1 MSDTIRVG
9 IIGASPDRG
18 WASRAHIPAL
28 RALPGF
34 ELTAVGTSRRESAD
48 EAARIFGA
56 AHAFTSASELAE
68 HPDVDLVA
76 ITVKVPAHAELI
88 SAALAAGKH
97 VYSEWPLT
105 RTTSEAEAIVAAA
118 ASAPGH
124 HAVGL
129 QARFAPA
136 VLRARELLAEG
147 FVGEPVSATVYSSR
161 GKGAGGAIPQWAAYT
176 LDRENAAGLLEVA
189 GGHTLDPLQFLLGEL
204 TELSADLAIRNTF
217 NTVVETGERV
227 RITSPDHLLLTARA
241 AGNVVVSAH
250 RHDAKLTNA
259 HTRIEISGTDGDLV
273 LANDTASG
281 APGLHAGGIQ
291 MSDLNLLASRGAGG
305 TWQDLTPADPEPIAG
320 LPVESRNVARLYT
333 RLAEDIR
340 TGEHTVPSFE
350 TGLRMHRL
358 LDAIHRSAESGLR
371 QPIPA

>member
-28 RALPGF
+28 NALPDF
-34 ELTAVGTSRRESAD
+34 ALTAVGTSRRESA
-48 EAARIFGA
+48 EQAARLFGA
-56 AHAFTSASELAE
+56 EHAFTDARELAE
-68 HPDVDLVA
+68 HPEVDLVV

-88 SAALAAGKH
+88 RAALAAGKH

-105 RTTSEAEAIVAAA
+105 RTTSEAEAIVAEAA
-118 ASAPGH
+118 AAPGH
-124 HAVGL
+124 HVVGL

-147 FVGEPVSATVYSSR
+147 HVGEPVSATVYSAR

-189 GGHTLDPLQFLLGEL
+189 GGHTLDPLQFLLGDL
-204 TELSADLAIRNTF
+204 TELSADLAVRNPY

-227 RITSPDHLLLTARA
+227 RVTSPDHLLFNGRI
-241 AGNVVVSAH
+241 GDVVVSAH
-250 RHDAKLTNA
+250 LHDAKLTNA
-259 HTRIEISGTDGDLV
+259 HTRIEISGTAGDLV

-305 TWQDLTPADPEPIAG
+305 TWQDLTPADPEPIAS
-320 LPVESRNVARLYT
+320 LPVESRNVARLYAS
-333 RLAEDIR
+333 LADDIR
-340 TGEHTVPSFE
+340 TGGHTVPTFD
-350 TGLRMHRL
+350 TGLRLHRV
-358 LDAIHRSAESGLR
+358 LDAIRRSADSGAR

>member
-28 RALPGF
+28 SALPDF

-48 EAARIFGA
+48 RAARLFGVD
-56 AHAFTSASELAE
+56 HAFTDAHELAS
-68 HPDVDLVA
+68 HPEVDLVV

-105 RTTSEAEAIVAAA
+105 RTTSEAEALVAAT

-124 HAVGL
+124 HVVGL

-136 VLRARELLAEG
+136 VLRARQLLAEG
-147 FVGEPVSATVYSSR
+147 HVGEPVSATVYSSR
-161 GKGAGGAIPQWAAYT
+161 GKGAGGRIPQWAAYT
-176 LDRENAAGLLEVA
+176 LERENAAGLLEVA
-189 GGHTLDPLQFLLGEL
+189 GGHTLDPLQFLLGDL
-204 TELSADLAIRNTF
+204 TELSADLAIRNPH
-217 NTVVETGERV
+217 NTVIETGERV
-227 RITSPDHLLLTARA
+227 RVTSPDHLLLNARVGA
-241 AGNVVVSAH
+241 LPVSAH
-250 RHDAKLTNA
+250 LHDAKLTNA
-259 HTRIEISGTDGDLV
+259 HTRIEISGTEGDLV

-305 TWQDLTPADPEPIAG
+305 AWQDLTPADPEPIAS
-320 LPVESRNVARLYT
+320 LPVESRNVARLYA

-350 TGLRMHRL
+350 TGLRMHRV
-358 LDAIHRSAESGLR
+358 LDAIRRSAESGAREPL
-371 QPIPA
+371 PA